1 MASSDTGHIPEGR
14 AVLSDVWDT
23 SGDTAL
29 DADCSPTKTCRNM
42 VGISFEGLADSGT
55 DLATAWRT
63 TLEREGKVADDA
75 TSLRDLVFGASN
87 D

>member
-1 MASSDTGHIPEGR
+1 MNERAENTEPESMWSTP
-14 AVLSDVWDT
+14 ADDQVL
-23 SGDTAL
+23 L

-63 TLEREGKVADDA
+63 TLERE
-75 TSLRDLVFGASN
+75 
-87 D
+87 